1 MGGFADLA
9 VSPSLVLVSEEKDTF
24 FLSLG
29 SSDSL
34 RDPLDFD
41 MGEENGSSES
51 LKRRFFLGGSVDV
64 EPLVL
69 IPLVPFVP
77 SATSGKGASSLA
89 YFSFK
94 PSFFHAGTC
103 GLVPGAIL
111 HRADNSL

>member
-1 MGGFADLA
+1 MRVGGGFADLA

-24 FLSLG
+24 FLSVE
-29 SSDSL
+29 SSDPFSFG
-34 RDPLDFD
+34 RGGKD
-41 MGEENGSSES
+41 GSSES

-69 IPLVPFVP
+69 ILLVPFVP
-77 SATSGKGASSLA
+77 SATGGEGASSLA

-111 HRADNSL
+111 PGADDSL